1 MDFALTPEQHR
12 LQQLARDFAY
22 REIQPRARELD
33 AKDGLE
39 TFPVELV
46 RRASE
51 LGLRTL
57 RIPREYGGLGS
68 DLLTEVIVLE
78 ELAAGDC
85 GFAMTIA
92 HPWREGYVLARF
104 TTPAQRE
111 RFLPEFLRDDTF
123 LTSWAITE
131 EHAGS
136 DHNLPYAGDLSAGLR
151 TSAVRDGDSW
161 VLNGRKRF
169 ITNGNVARLVLLFA
183 RTDPSRP
190 WTEGTSA
197 FLVPTDAPGF
207 RVGRTEDKL
216 GLRCNQNVELL
227 FEDCRIPADNLVG
240 ELHGGYHVAEQAGP
254 GSKAREATRA
264 LGVARACL
272 EAGSAWCAER
282 VQGGAVLADH
292 ESISVALAEMAT
304 EIELARTLIWR
315 AAWAVDHDPERFR
328 PLEDMAK
335 VSTSEMAIRVAT
347 RTMQLFGARGALR
360 EHPIEKLVRD
370 AATIMLPPV
379 GNQAS
384 RVRLGRWLAAHP
396 DVAALVPDGASG
408 ADGAARAAS
417 HPRG

>member
-1 MDFALTPEQHR
+1 MVMDFTLTDEQHR
-12 LQQLARDFAY
+12 LQRLTRDFAY

-33 AKDGLE
+33 ARQGLE
-39 TFPVELV
+39 TFPVDLL
-46 RRASE
+46 RRASQ

-57 RIPREYGGLGS
+57 RIPCEHGGLGS

-78 ELAAGDC
+78 ELAVGDC
-85 GFAMTIA
+85 GFAMTLA
-92 HPWREGYVLARF
+92 HPWREGYLLARH
-104 TTPAQRE
+104 TTLEQRE

-123 LTSWAITE
+123 LTSWAISE
-131 EHAGS
+131 DHAGS
-136 DHNLPYAGDLSAGLR
+136 DHNLPYAGDLDAGLR
-151 TSAVRDGDSW
+151 TSAVQDGDSW

-183 RTDPSRP
+183 RTEPGRP

-197 FLVPTDAPGF
+197 FLVPSEAPGF

-216 GLRCNQNVELL
+216 GLRCNQNVELV

-240 ELHGGYHVAEQAGP
+240 ELHGGYHVAELAGP
-254 GSKAREATRA
+254 GSKTREATRA

-272 EAGSAWCAER
+272 EAASAWCAER
-282 VQGGAVLADH
+282 VQGGQKLADH
-292 ESISVALAEMAT
+292 ESISVTLAEMAT
-304 EIELARTLIWR
+304 EIELARSLIWR
-315 AAWAVDHDPERFR
+315 AAWAVDHDPDRFR

-335 VSTSEMAIRVAT
+335 VSTAEMAMRIAT

-384 RVRLGRWLAAHP
+384 RVRLSRWLAAHP
-396 DVAALVPDGASG
+396 EVAALVPDGAVKG
-408 ADGAARAAS
+408 ARAAT
-417 HPRG
+417 